1 MGSDDG
7 HDKEPKIPKLTKEN
21 HEKWFRNSKLKLKG
35 KGIFYT
41 IEVTKHAYAWIS
53 RPGAGTST
61 STATTPQDPANVANG
76 VEQASVLGLTSDF
89 ERLGGIW
96 NTEKAK
102 EYDKDE
108 AKALFYIT
116 NSLHDDDDALA
127 DEHETASALWTAL
140 KVKYLKTDQL
150 TANNLMTKLQNFSW
164 KDEKDVDYA
173 WGKLKEYRRKII
185 AAKPATKG
193 LYSDETLLQIMLRA
207 LPQSYESVID
217 YLDVQTTLTV
227 EEKIASLRTKE
238 LRLNDKTEHA
248 NAAFPKYR
256 HPNHR
261 SNSDSS
267 MRDRSRSASPAS
279 APATGCHHCK
289 GEHWARDCK
298 YKDEI
303 QEWGR
308 KLREKDERA
317 GRRAARSE
325 RSSRNKD
332 KKPSKKPVKSKD
344 KTTSKRKHGYAV
356 KNQDSDSRTVTS
368 SSDSENEIRYESTS
382 SDTEGTQKCHVS
394 AEQARRNKPTDWIS
408 DTGASSHMTDKRN
421 LFRGPLKH
429 TPITTI
435 QVGGG
440 FLYSTQRGTVT
451 MKALDGT
458 TGLLRKVLYVPKLGV
473 NLIAAKRLCKEGL
486 QGTFDDKNMYFRDK
500 STVAV
505 QAVQKN
511 GLYVVSH
518 IADKY
523 SGKAFIAGKT
533 RTESSE
539 QSTAEETQSETTS
552 KTQSDQD
559 PDESEENMSTKKD
572 RRNYRLMHRR
582 FAHYGPEMLRKLHKV
597 TAIEKIKVP
606 PSHRRLC
613 DSCLKGKMRNKT
625 SKTLAEHKKE
635 VLELVSLDLAGPFPT
650 SLRGNNY
657 LMQIICNYSRKNWS
671 IPLKTKD
678 QAIPEL
684 RKWKAKVELQ
694 TGKKVKACRSDNAPE
709 LKLVMNQ
716 WEAEEGVQ
724 ANYTVIASSN
734 QNGPAERSIQTAEH
748 AMRAMLDDAQL
759 PIEFWDEAVEADAYI
774 RNRLPTGPLVEKQP
788 TSPEQVFLGKRPY
801 VDHVRV
807 WGSKCY
813 TYLNPKTLP
822 AKGRSDKLMHR
833 GRAGVFMGYSET
845 TDKQF
850 KVYSPDLGYT
860 HRVSVIQTDEKVPG
874 GKLNLNL
881 RVKSGPMGTS
891 NELIPRKARGRP
903 KKNLGQPD
911 ISSYNSPMVEPV
923 IEIDPCTPD
932 PLVPTRTEDKDG
944 NLIQQQRTGTQDVET
959 GVEST
964 SSLSLSPT
972 PVPAHSSPAI
982 TSLPPPA
989 PTVEDEGE
997 EMEQDEVTESAVEP
1011 PARYQ
1016 FRTRIQKR
1024 KRDSFNDME
1033 NEHRQAKI
1041 IKAMLAVLRESRTD
1055 EDCTTKIPT
1064 STYHHEE
1071 STYKTIVKAFY
1082 ALMGSGNL
1090 DNTGQAEINGKAF
1103 AATEVKGIRI
1113 PLTYKQAISDPENA
1127 LKWREAIMEEIQTL
1141 VGNGTWEELI
1151 PPQSANLVTTK
1162 WVFTVKLKVDGTI
1175 ERFKARL
1182 VARGFSQQHGID
1194 YTETFAP
1201 TVRMDTLR
1209 LFLAT
1214 VAKQGKECWQFD
1226 IKNAFTE
1233 SYLKEDIYLTPPAG
1247 VKVKKGNV
1255 LKVLRSLYGLKQAG
1269 RDWNLLLKGFLI
1281 EIGFT
1286 QSLADPCLFT
1296 HKGRG
1301 ISLLVYVDDIAAA
1314 AKLTSDLAWFDKT
1327 LSARFNSKNLGE
1339 IGKILGVRVTR
1350 DKVNKAIYL
1359 DQQQYLERV
1368 LDKYGITSAKYKPKK
1383 IPAADYEHLKP
1394 ATPKDAG
1401 IDPTE
1406 YSQVVGSLM
1415 YAMIFTRPD
1424 IAFVLGRLAQY
1435 MTNPAEIHGTAL
1447 KNLMRYLRS
1456 TVKQK
1461 LRFGP
1466 GGDHQN
1472 EFGIYTDADWA
1483 SDKTDRKSMSGGVG
1497 MFYGGPFSWAAK
1509 KQNSVATSSAESEY
1523 ISQAMYAKQGQWAAQ
1538 VLRDLG
1544 LHQYVNKNG
1553 ITVQMYGDNQGAIA
1567 LVKNPHLHERSKHI
1581 DICYHFIRDLAE
1593 QKKLQISYIPTDEM
1607 VADGMTK
1614 PLQRVAFERFKKML
1628 GVVDEGH

>member
-7 HDKEPKIPKLTKEN
+7 HDKETKILKLTKEN

-41 IEVTKHAYAWIS
+41 IEVTKHAYAWIA
-53 RPGAGTST
+53 RLGAGTST
-61 STATTPQDPANVANG
+61 STATTTPTPADIGYAA
-76 VEQASVLGLTSDF
+76 EQESIRDLASDF
-89 ERLGGIW
+89 ERLGGTW
-96 NTEKAK
+96 NAEKAK

-127 DEHETASALWTAL
+127 DEYETASALWTAL
-140 KVKYLKTDQL
+140 KAKYSKTDQL
-150 TANNLMTKLQNFSW
+150 TANNMMAKLQNFSW
-164 KDEKDVDYA
+164 EDEKNVDYA
-173 WGKLKEYRRKII
+173 WAKLKEYRRKIV
-185 AAKPATKG
+185 AAKPAAKG
-193 LYSDETLLQIMLRA
+193 LYDDEALLQIMLRA
-207 LPQSYESVID
+207 LPQSYGSVID
-217 YLDVQTTLTV
+217 YLDLQTTLKV
-227 EEKIASLRTKE
+227 EEKIAALRTKE
-238 LRLNDKTEHA
+238 LRLDDTAEHA
-248 NAAFPKYR
+248 NVAFPKYR

-261 SNSDSS
+261 RKSDSS
-267 MRDRSRSASPAS
+267 IRDRSRSASPGT
-279 APATGCHHCK
+279 APDTGCLYCK
-289 GEHWARDCK
+289 GEHWARDCE

-303 QEWGR
+303 QEWGT
-308 KLREKDERA
+308 KLREKSERA
-317 GRRAARSE
+317 DRRAARSK
-325 RSSRNKD
+325 RSSRDKD
-332 KKPSKKPVKSKD
+332 KKPSKKPVKSMAKA
-344 KTTSKRKHGYAV
+344 TSKRKHGYAA
-356 KNQDSDSRTVTS
+356 KNQNSDSRDVTS
-368 SSDSENEIRYESTS
+368 SLDSDNEISHGPTS
-382 SDTEGTQKCHVS
+382 SDTEGTQQCHIS
-394 AEQARRNKPTDWIS
+394 AEQASRSTPANWVA

-421 LFRGPLKH
+421 LFRGPLKR
-429 TPITTI
+429 TPLTTI

-440 FLYSTQRGTVT
+440 FLYSTQRGTVM
-451 MKALDGT
+451 MKAQDGT

-486 QGTFDDKNMYFRDK
+486 QGSFDDKNMYFRDK

-505 QAVQKN
+505 QATQKD

-518 IADKY
+518 IASKY

-533 RTESSE
+533 QTEISE
-539 QSTAEETQSETTS
+539 QSTTEESQSE
-552 KTQSDQD
+552 TQSDQD
-559 PDESEENMSTKKD
+559 PDESEEEKSTKKD

-582 FAHYGPEMLRKLHKV
+582 FAHYGPAMLRKLHQV
-597 TAIEKIKVP
+597 SSIQRIKVP
-606 PSHRRLC
+606 PAHRRLC
-613 DSCLKGKMRNKT
+613 DPCLKGKMRNKI

-635 VLELVSLDLAGPFPT
+635 ILALVSLDLAGPFPT

-657 LMQIICNYSRKNWS
+657 LMQMICNYSRKNWS
-671 IPLKTKD
+671 IPLKSKD

-684 RKWKAKVELQ
+684 RRWKAKVELQ

-716 WEAEEGVQ
+716 WETEDGVQ
-724 ANYTVIASSN
+724 ADYTVTASSN

-759 PIEFWDEAVEADAYI
+759 PIEFWDEAAEADAYI
-774 RNRLPTGPLVEKQP
+774 RNRLPTGPLVEKQS
-788 TSPEQVFLGKRPY
+788 TSPEQVFLGKRPN

-860 HRVSVIQTDEKVPG
+860 HRVSVIQADEKVPG
-874 GKLNLNL
+874 GKLDLNL

-891 NELIPRKARGRP
+891 NELVPRKARGRP
-903 KKNLGQPD
+903 RKNPDQPA
-911 ISSYNSPMVEPV
+911 I
-923 IEIDPCTPD
+923 
-932 PLVPTRTEDKDG
+932 VPTRTEDKDG
-944 NLIQQQRTGTQDVET
+944 NLILQKRTEAPDVEASVKT
-959 GVEST
+959 T
-964 SSLSLSPT
+964 SPLPSPPT
-972 PVPAHSSPAI
+972 PAPTH
-982 TSLPPPA
+982 LPPPT

-997 EMEQDEVTESAVEP
+997 EMETDEVTESAVEP
-1011 PARYQ
+1011 PARYH
-1016 FRTRIQKR
+1016 FRARVPKR
-1024 KRDSFNDME
+1024 KRDSFDDME
-1033 NEHRQAKI
+1033 DEHRQSKI
-1041 IKAMLAVLRESRTD
+1041 VKAMLAVLQENRAD
-1055 EDCTTKIPT
+1055 EDSTTEIPT

-1071 STYKTIVKAFY
+1071 SAHETIVKAFY
-1082 ALMGSGNL
+1082 AVIVSGNL
-1090 DNTGQAEINGKAF
+1090 GVTGRAEINGTAF
-1103 AATEVKGIRI
+1103 AATEVKGIQI
-1113 PLTYKQAISDPENA
+1113 PQTYKQAMSDPENA
-1127 LKWREAIMEEIQTL
+1127 QKWKEAIEEEIRTL
-1141 VGNGTWEELI
+1141 VGNGTWEELLL
-1151 PPQSANLVTTK
+1151 PQGANLVTTK

-1233 SYLKEDIYLTPPAG
+1233 SYLKEDIYLKPPVG
-1247 VKVKKGNV
+1247 VKVKTGNV

-1269 RDWNLLLKGFLI
+1269 RDWNLLLKGFLV
-1281 EIGFT
+1281 EIGFV
-1286 QSLADPCLFT
+1286 QSRADPCLFT

-1327 LSARFNSKNLGE
+1327 LRTRFNSKNLGE

-1350 DKVNKAIYL
+1350 DTVNKAIYL
-1359 DQQQYLERV
+1359 DQQQYLETI

-1394 ATPKDAG
+1394 PTPDDAR
-1401 IDPTE
+1401 IDSTQ
-1406 YSQVVGSLM
+1406 YSQIIGSLM
-1415 YAMIFTRPD
+1415 YAMVFTRPD

-1435 MTNPAEIHGTAL
+1435 MRDPAEIHGIAL

-1472 EFGIYTDADWA
+1472 EFGVYTDADWA
-1483 SDKTDRKSMSGGVG
+1483 SDKSDRKSMSGGVG

-1509 KQNSVATSSAESEY
+1509 KQKSVATSSAESEY

-1607 VADGMTK
+1607 IADGMTK

-1628 GVVDEGH
+1628 GVVDEGR